1 MSPPLASRG
10 PLHGVKVVEFAGLAP
25 GPFAGLILADFG
37 ATVIRID
44 RHSLAAPNPFAVAT
58 ISRDILCR
66 SKRSI
71 ALDIKSPEGLELAR
85 RLIRDADVLIDPFRP
100 GVLERVGL
108 GPETWLGGADGRGGE
123 NPKLVYA
130 RIAGF
135 RRDGP
140 HRDMAGH
147 DINYLSLSGILSLLP
162 GTAEKPVFPLN
173 LLADFAGGGLTCA
186 LGVLLAL
193 FERAQSGHGQVV
205 DTDMVSGTRYVST
218 FPLLHAA
225 LRTNLF
231 ATPASPRQ
239 SNLLDGGAPF
249 YSVYTCAD
257 GKFMAVGCLE
267 PQFFR
272 VFLQAFLRNVPR
284 KWLDKEKWVPDA
296 EVQGRR
302 EEWAALRSF
311 LERGFQQKGRDE
323 WAAIFDGI
331 DACATPVLS
340 PEEAAVLASKAS
352 ASPPSRPFLIPS
364 PAPHLS
370 RTPAPSSFAPVE
382 LLQPG
387 QHTKE
392 ILLEAGLSMATIT
405 RLAREG
411 IIGVGDGLDRA
422 KL

>member
-10 PLHGVKVVEFAGLAP
+10 PLHGVKVIEFAGLAP

-44 RHSLAAPNPFAVAT
+44 RHSLVAPNPFAVAT

-71 ALDIKSPEGLELAR
+71 ALDIKSAEGLELAR

-100 GVLERVGL
+100 GVLERAGL

-130 RIAGF
+130 RIAGPAQGYGRHVMSVKKYYLF
-135 RRDGP
+135 DLP
-140 HRDMAGH
+140 NCFMIGH

-225 LRTNLF
+225 LRTNF
-231 ATPASPRQ
+231 
-239 SNLLDGGAPF
+239 
-249 YSVYTCAD
+249 VYTCAD

-272 VFLQAFLRNVPR
+272 VFLQAFLKNVPR
-284 KWLDKEKWVPDA
+284 KWLDKEKWLPDA

-302 EEWAALRSF
+302 EEWAAFRSF

-323 WAAIFDGI
+323 WAAVFDGI

-340 PEEAAVLASKAS
+340 PEEAAVLASKAP

-411 IIGVGDGLDRA
+411 VIGVGDGLDRA